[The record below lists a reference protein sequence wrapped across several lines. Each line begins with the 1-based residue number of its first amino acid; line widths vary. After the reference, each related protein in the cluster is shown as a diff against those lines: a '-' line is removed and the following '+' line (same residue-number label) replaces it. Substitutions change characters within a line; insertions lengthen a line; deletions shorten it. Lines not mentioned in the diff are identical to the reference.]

1 MSGRGVADVTG
12 VVLSLGG
19 PVLDVP
25 EALRSRIRQARPLT
39 IQLARYAAVGALGT
53 GANAVFFLVLRL
65 WWEALPAN
73 LVALV
78 LSTLLSTEINR
89 RFTFGSGPPA
99 HPWRVYVQTG
109 GTVVFYAFYS
119 SAVLITLELIVDDPS
134 PWLQTLVISAASA
147 LGGIG
152 RYLVLRFWVF
162 DEPVHS

>member
-1 MSGRGVADVTG
+1 MTG
-12 VVLSLGG
+12 AAVSLNG
-19 PVLDVP
+19 PLFDVP
-25 EALRSRIRQARPLT
+25 DSLRARFRQAHPLAV
-39 IQLARYAAVGALGT
+39 QLARYALVGGLGT
-53 GANAVFFLVLRL
+53 AANAVFFLMLVT
-65 WWEALPAN
+65 WWEALVAN

-78 LSTLLSTEINR
+78 LSSVLSTEVNR
-89 RFTFGSGPPA
+89 RFTFGSAEPV

-119 SAVLITLELIVDDPS
+119 SAVLVTLAEIVEKPS
-134 PWLQTLVISAASA
+134 PWLQTLAVAGASA

>member
-1 MSGRGVADVTG
+1 MVDMTSSTFGLGTPVVA
-12 VVLSLGG
+12 
-19 PVLDVP
+19 VP
-25 EALRSRIRQARPLT
+25 ESWRARLRTAHPFATQMARYTVVGGLGTVANALIFLALRT
-39 IQLARYAAVGALGT
+39 
-53 GANAVFFLVLRL
+53 
-65 WWEALPAN
+65 WWEALAAN

-89 RFTFGSGPPA
+89 RFTFQASVST
-99 HPWRVYVQTG
+99 HRWRTYVQTG

-119 SAVLITLELIVDDPS
+119 STVLITLAEIVEKPS
-134 PWLQTLVISAASA
+134 PWLQTLAVAGASA